1 MIKPAS
7 INLDA
12 PAVRVWPAGWAGR
25 PLDQVRFSSEIRQ
38 FFMLSKHRK
47 LAGLARRLQLQIETK
62 CRAQASRVGVSG
74 VALQLV
80 GRLAALFTQII
91 IADL

>member
-1 MIKPAS
+1 
-7 INLDA
+7 
-12 PAVRVWPAGWAGR
+12 
-25 PLDQVRFSSEIRQ
+25 
-38 FFMLSKHRK
+38 MLSKHRK